1 MAFLK
6 KNKVDYEELYKNELD
21 KNNDLKS
28 QCLELEETI
37 HRLSFENSELH
48 SEVQRYKFLCEEL
61 ENKLKNSF
69 YPIPKKV
76 TPKIKGQVEQMVK
89 SGMTYRKIAKQIDIS
104 TKTIS
109 RIMNGY
115 YDNKL

>member
-48 SEVQRYKFLCEEL
+48 KDINFFV
-61 ENKLKNSF
+61 KN
-69 YPIPKKV
+69 
-76 TPKIKGQVEQMVK
+76 
-89 SGMTYRKIAKQIDIS
+89 
-104 TKTIS
+104 
-109 RIMNGY
+109 
-115 YDNKL
+115 